1 MCFSSSFWYL
11 LLDSNF
17 SFCHFLKT
25 SLYSFVVRIS
35 FCNFIPLKIYGSPL
49 IPTYEYGFEN
59 GTTLLTTG
67 EPPDEA
73 VGINN
78 ELSVDQ
84 A

>member
-1 MCFSSSFWYL
+1 ML
-11 LLDSNF
+11 LHIL
-17 SFCHFLKT
+17 L
-25 SLYSFVVRIS
+25 VVTIS

-49 IPTYEYGFEN
+49 IPTCEYGFEN

-78 ELSVDQ
+78 ELSVNQ